1 MANSDFVHLHLHTL
15 YSLLDS
21 SIRHDPLFQK
31 TQKFGMSAV
40 AMTDHGNLFGAID
53 FYSKAKNYGIKPI
66 IGCEVYIAPEG
77 RLDKSDK
84 YGLRDASHHLILLAK
99 NDTGYKNLLTL
110 TTSGFLEGFYY
121 KPRIDKEILSQHSE
135 GLIALS
141 SCNRGEIA
149 HNIYKENLPRAK
161 KMAAQY
167 EEIMGKGNFYLE
179 IQNHLEDWE
188 QKIIKETIS
197 LGNDLSIPVVA
208 TNNCHY
214 LEKSDSRAHEIL
226 LCLQTGKTI
235 SDKFRLK
242 YENQEYY
249 VKSPQEMAELFKDVP
264 EALKNTLRIAEE
276 CNIEFDFTQ
285 TNLPEYPVPSGM
297 TLESYLKKLA
307 VEGLEKRL
315 ENVSSQKHP
324 AYKERLEEELGIINR
339 MGYPGYF
346 LIVWDFLHYARNNEV
361 PVGPGRGS
369 AAGSLVAY
377 SLNITDIDPLQYDLL
392 FERFLNPERV
402 SLPDIDIDLC
412 MDRRAEVI
420 QYVTEKYG
428 GNRNV
433 AQIITFGSM
442 NAKGVIRDVGR
453 VLDMPYGE
461 VDKIAKLIP
470 NKLGI
475 NLKTAFEEVKDFE
488 KLKKENDTVKELL
501 DIAVALEGLP
511 RHCSTHAAGVVIS
524 SKQLTEFLPLYK
536 GSADEVVT
544 QFPMNTVEKLGLLKM
559 DFLGLKT
566 LTVIDNAV
574 KKIKETRK
582 LDLNIGEIPLDDEK
596 TYQLLSD
603 ARSIGIF
610 QLESSGMR
618 DLLKKMKPDRFE
630 DIVALLAL
638 YRPGPLESGMVDDY
652 VKCKHG
658 TQKVKYELPQ
668 LQEIL
673 SETHGVILYQEQ
685 VMKIA
690 SMLAKFT
697 LGDAD
702 LLRRAMGKK
711 KPEEMAKQREKFNK
725 GCKEN
730 NIPEK
735 KAQIIFDLM
744 EKFAGYGFNKSHSAA
759 YAMVSFQTAYLKAHY
774 PLEFFGALI
783 TADMDNTDKVTRY
796 INDCREME
804 ISILPPDVN
813 KSYWDFTVTD
823 GKLLFGLGAIKNVG
837 SAAIDSIIETRE
849 KTGTFK
855 NFAKFCEET
864 DLRVANRRVM
874 ESLIKSGALDSLEST
889 RAHMFDN
896 LQTTMELAQAN
907 QKDRALGQSSM
918 FDMLETNEDSTPD
931 FGSSSDKTSDW
942 DDHQRLKFEKETLG
956 FFITGHPLT
965 KYKRELSWFTD
976 VGSANL
982 SECQSG
988 QTISIGGIPSK
999 IVPKVTKKGE
1009 KMAFVTLEDLEGTSE
1024 ITLWPETFAAAEN
1037 LLASEEPVL
1046 VTGKLEGD
1054 ERFTKIIASAIYPL
1068 AEAKN
1073 YWRGK
1078 LRISLRAAGLE
1089 KQTLLEIKKIL
1100 LEHPGKS
1107 DVQLHFTFP
1116 NNSTKLLSA
1125 GSELT
1130 VTPSEEMV
1138 NEIEKILGEH
1148 SVRFE

>member
-1 MANSDFVHLHLHTL
+1 MSNSEFVHLHLHTL

-31 TQKFGMSAV
+31 TKEFGMSAV

-53 FYSKAKNYGIKPI
+53 FYSKAKDYGIKPI

-77 RLDKSDK
+77 RLDKNEK

-121 KPRIDKEILSQHSE
+121 KPRIDKELLSQHSE

-149 HNIYKENLPRAK
+149 HNIYKENLPRAQ

-179 IQNHLEDWE
+179 IQNHLAEWE
-188 QKIIKETIS
+188 QKIIKDTIS
-197 LGNDLSIPVVA
+197 LGKELSLPIVA

-214 LEKSDSRAHEIL
+214 LEKSDARAHEIL

-235 SDKFRLK
+235 SDKFRLR
-242 YENQEYY
+242 YDNQEYY
-249 VKSPQEMAELFKDVP
+249 VKSPHEMAELFKETP
-264 EALKNTLRIAEE
+264 EALKNTLSIAEQ
-276 CNIEFDFTQ
+276 CNLEFDFTQ
-285 TNLPEYPVPSGM
+285 TNLPEYPVPEGM
-297 TLESYLKKLA
+297 TLESYLKQLA
-307 VEGLEKRL
+307 TDGLKKRL
-315 ENVSSQKHP
+315 EKIPSQKH
-324 AYKERLEEELGIINR
+324 ASYEERLEEELSIINR

-346 LIVWDFLHYARNNEV
+346 LIVWDFLHYARENGV

-377 SLNITDIDPLQYDLL
+377 SLSITDIDPLEYGLL

-412 MDRRAEVI
+412 MDRRSEVI

-461 VDKIAKLIP
+461 VDKIAKLVP

-475 NLKTAFEEVKDFE
+475 TLKDAFSEVKDFE
-488 KLKKENDTVKELL
+488 KLKKENETIKELL
-501 DIAVALEGLP
+501 NIALALEGLP

-524 SKQLTEFLPLYK
+524 SRQLTEFLPLYK
-536 GSADEVVT
+536 GGADEVVT

-574 KKIKETRK
+574 KKIKENRGI
-582 LDLNIGEIPLDDEK
+582 DLNIGAIPLDDEK

-658 TQKVKYELPQ
+658 AQKVKYELPQ
-668 LQEIL
+668 LEGIL

-690 SMLAKFT
+690 SVLAKFT

-711 KPEEMAKQREKFNK
+711 KPEEMAKQREKFYS

-759 YAMVSFQTAYLKAHY
+759 YAMVSFQTAYLKSHY

-796 INDCREME
+796 INDCREMG
-804 ISILPPDVN
+804 IDILPPDVN

-837 SAAIDSIIETRE
+837 SAAIDSIIETRK
-849 KTGTFK
+849 KTNSFE
-855 NFAKFCEET
+855 NFVKFCEAA
-864 DLRVANRRVM
+864 DLRVVNRRVI
-874 ESLIKSGALDSLEST
+874 ESLIKSGALDSLEAN
-889 RAHMFDN
+889 RAYMFDN
-896 LQTTMELAQAN
+896 LQTTMDLAQAN

-918 FDMLETNEDSTPD
+918 FELLESDENSTSDLDSQAEQTP
-931 FGSSSDKTSDW
+931 DW

-956 FFITGHPLT
+956 FFITGHPLS

-982 SECQSG
+982 SEIQSG
-988 QTISIGGIPSK
+988 QMVSIGGIPSK
-999 IVPKVTKKGE
+999 IVPKTTKKGD
-1009 KMAFVTLEDLEGTSE
+1009 KMAFVTLEDLEGTTE
-1024 ITLWPETFAAAEN
+1024 ITLWPETFATAES
-1037 LLASEEPVL
+1037 LLASEEPLL
-1046 VTGKLEGD
+1046 VKGKLEGD
-1054 ERFTKIIASAIYPL
+1054 EKFPKIIASAIYPL
-1068 AEAKN
+1068 SEAKK

-1078 LRISLRAAGLE
+1078 LRLSLRAAGLE

-1107 DVQLHFTFP
+1107 EVQLHFTFP
-1116 NNSTKLLSA
+1116 NNSTKLLTASPDL
-1125 GSELT
+1125 SI
-1130 VTPSEEMV
+1130 TPSEEMV
-1138 NEIEKILGEH
+1138 HEIENILGEH

>member
-1 MANSDFVHLHLHTL
+1 
-15 YSLLDS
+15 
-21 SIRHDPLFQK
+21 
-31 TQKFGMSAV
+31 
-40 AMTDHGNLFGAID
+40 
-53 FYSKAKNYGIKPI
+53 
-66 IGCEVYIAPEG
+66 
-77 RLDKSDK
+77 
-84 YGLRDASHHLILLAK
+84 
-99 NDTGYKNLLTL
+99 
-110 TTSGFLEGFYY
+110 
-121 KPRIDKEILSQHSE
+121 
-135 GLIALS
+135 
-141 SCNRGEIA
+141 
-149 HNIYKENLPRAK
+149 
-161 KMAAQY
+161 
-167 EEIMGKGNFYLE
+167 
-179 IQNHLEDWE
+179 
-188 QKIIKETIS
+188 
-197 LGNDLSIPVVA
+197 
-208 TNNCHY
+208 
-214 LEKSDSRAHEIL
+214 
-226 LCLQTGKTI
+226 
-235 SDKFRLK
+235 
-242 YENQEYY
+242 
-249 VKSPQEMAELFKDVP
+249 
-264 EALKNTLRIAEE
+264 
-276 CNIEFDFTQ
+276 
-285 TNLPEYPVPSGM
+285 
-297 TLESYLKKLA
+297 
-307 VEGLEKRL
+307 
-315 ENVSSQKHP
+315 
-324 AYKERLEEELGIINR
+324 

-346 LIVWDFLHYARNNEV
+346 LIVWDFLYYARKTGV

-377 SLNITDIDPLQYDLL
+377 SLNITDIDPLKYGLL

-453 VLDMPYGE
+453 VLDVPYGE
-461 VDKIAKLIP
+461 VDKLAKLIP

-475 NLKTAFEEVKDFE
+475 TLKAAFDEVKDFQ
-488 KLKKENDTVKELL
+488 KLKKENETVKELL
-501 DIAVALEGLP
+501 EIAVALEGLP
-511 RHCSTHAAGVVIS
+511 RHCSIHAAGVVIS

-574 KKIKETRK
+574 KKVKES
-582 LDLNIGEIPLDDEK
+582 LGIDLNIKTIPLKDED
-596 TYQLLSD
+596 TYRLLSE

-668 LQEIL
+668 LKAIL
-673 SETHGVILYQEQ
+673 AETHGVILYQEQ

-690 SMLAKFT
+690 SVLAGFT

-711 KPEEMAKQREKFNK
+711 KPEEMAKQREKFYS

-735 KAQIIFDLM
+735 KAQTIFDLM

-759 YAMVSFQTAYLKAHY
+759 YAMVSYQTAYLKAHY

-783 TADMDNTDKVTRY
+783 SADMDNTDKVTRY
-796 INDCREME
+796 INDCREMK
-804 ISILPPDVN
+804 INVLPPDVN
-813 KSYWDFTVTD
+813 KSFRSFTIKD

-837 SAAIDSIIETRE
+837 SAAIDSIIETRK
-849 KTGTFK
+849 KTGTFES
-855 NFAKFCEET
+855 FSKFCEAA

-874 ESLIKSGALDSLEST
+874 ESLIKSGSMDSLESN
-889 RAHMFDN
+889 RSHMFEN
-896 LQTTMELAQAN
+896 LQTTMDLAQAN

-918 FDMLETNEDSTPD
+918 FDLLGSADDPTDQVSDSNDDKKPDWEDN
-931 FGSSSDKTSDW
+931 
-942 DDHQRLKFEKETLG
+942 QRLKYEKETLG
-956 FFITGHPLT
+956 FFITGHPLS
-965 KYKRELSWFTD
+965 KFKRELSWFTD
-976 VGSANL
+976 VGSAGL

-988 QTISIGGIPSK
+988 QMISIGGIPSK
-999 IVPKVTKKGE
+999 ILPKVTKRGD
-1009 KMAFVTLEDLEGTSE
+1009 KMAFVTLEDLEGTTE
-1024 ITLWPETFAAAEN
+1024 ITLWPETYALAEA
-1037 LLASEEPVL
+1037 LLASEEPLL
-1046 VTGKLEGD
+1046 VKGKLEGD
-1054 ERFTKIIASAIYPL
+1054 ENILKVIVSAIHPL

-1073 YWRGK
+1073 HWRGK
-1078 LRISLRAAGLE
+1078 LRLSLRATGLE

-1107 DVQLHFTFP
+1107 EVQLFFTFP
-1116 NNSTKLLSA
+1116 NNSTKLLSV
-1125 GSELT
+1125 GSDLT

-1138 NEIEKILGEH
+1138 DQLESLLGDH